1 MYNAGPCSAGSLL
14 SLLPSSFFLPF
25 FCVLFFSAS
34 FLLLSSFFLLPS
46 FFPTHP
52 KPSHPIAIQSHP
64 IPSPSNH
71 SKWIAQGCRLLRLT
85 SRRRG
90 AAETLTQAGLKQDW
104 HRLRTRCTM
113 AAGQWPSERQLPDE
127 LAALVRL
134 VGPVPKNKQLFGS
147 FFGPARVRI
156 SYTPLLRRGLFCNVE
171 KVCAKDPVPYVGCG
185 LLRDP
190 LV

>member
-1 MYNAGPCSAGSLL
+1 MLGLALL
-14 SLLPSSFFLPF
+14 APF
-25 FCVLFFSAS
+25 FPC
-34 FLLLSSFFLLPS
+34 FLLLSSFSLSSAFCFCLLLSCFCPLSS
-46 FFPTHP
+46 FFPH
-52 KPSHPIAIQSHP
+52 SSQPIPSHP
-64 IPSPSNH
+64 IPSPSNPIPSSSNH
-71 SKWIAQGCRLLRLT
+71 SEWIAQGCRLLRLT

-156 SYTPLLRRGLFCNVE
+156 SYTPLLRRGLFYNVE

-185 LLRDP
+185 FLRDP
-190 LV
+190 LA

>member
-1 MYNAGPCSAGSLL
+1 MLGLALL
-14 SLLPSSFFLPF
+14 APF
-25 FCVLFFSAS
+25 FPC
-34 FLLLSSFFLLPS
+34 FLLLSFSLSSVFCFFLLLSCFCPLSS
-46 FFPTHP
+46 FFPH
-52 KPSHPIAIQSHP
+52 SSQPIPSHP

-134 VGPVPKNKQLFGS
+134 VGAVPKNKQLFGS
-147 FFGPARVRI
+147 FFGPAHVRI
-156 SYTPLLRRGLFCNVE
+156 SYTILLRRGLFCNVE